1 MLAKFRHKY
10 WIPSL
15 YFAEGLPYMAITLV
29 ALVFYKQMGLGNAE
43 ITFYTAWL
51 YLPWILRPLWAPFL
65 QLAYSKRWWV
75 SAMQLLMG
83 AGLGGVAFTIP
94 SPLWLQ
100 GSLFFFWA
108 TAFAAATHENMT
120 DGLYSDAIPCRRTD
134 LFLGCRAILRQLAS
148 MLGQGLLIMLA
159 GNLQVIYRNSISYSW
174 SITFYS
180 LAGVMLAL
188 WLWNHFI
195 LPNSRQGESRFHVTA
210 PAILWNQT
218 LATVKSFLRGPSGYL
233 LGLLVLYRMADGFLS
248 KVGMLFLIDAAH
260 NGGLGLSPQEYGFA
274 QGTLGVLA
282 LATGGMVCCI
292 YLKRHQNSP
301 GLWELNA
308 TTIVPSA
315 TYIFLSYT
323 LPDSLI
329 VTSLCIAFAQ
339 FCLGFGTFYF
349 IIQLIHTWDG
359 ELYFTT
365 EHNESCPSRYTIS
378 RSILPLAL
386 MIPSLFT
393 GFLEELVGYR
403 AFFIIA
409 FLVSTLIFLITSF
422 LQIGRKA

>member
-1 MLAKFRHKY
+1 
-10 WIPSL
+10 
-15 YFAEGLPYMAITLV
+15 
-29 ALVFYKQMGLGNAE
+29 
-43 ITFYTAWL
+43 
-51 YLPWILRPLWAPFL
+51 
-65 QLAYSKRWWV
+65 
-75 SAMQLLMG
+75 
-83 AGLGGVAFTIP
+83 
-94 SPLWLQ
+94 
-100 GSLFFFWA
+100 
-108 TAFAAATHENMT
+108 
-120 DGLYSDAIPCRRTD
+120 
-134 LFLGCRAILRQLAS
+134 
-148 MLGQGLLIMLA
+148 
-159 GNLQVIYRNSISYSW
+159 
-174 SITFYS
+174 
-180 LAGVMLAL
+180 
-188 WLWNHFI
+188 
-195 LPNSRQGESRFHVTA
+195 
-210 PAILWNQT
+210 
-218 LATVKSFLRGPSGYL
+218 
-233 LGLLVLYRMADGFLS
+233 
-248 KVGMLFLIDAAH
+248 MLFLIDAAH

-386 MIPSLFT
+386 MIPSFFT